1 MVAPHQEQNPEPG
14 RSLPPQWGQKAGVAS
29 PGTGAARRGSAGT
42 GAARRAC
49 AGRCDPPIRMV
60 CARGGSA
67 GAPGVA
73 PAGAPHEGQNVAVGL
88 MRAEQRAQVFSSAAL
103 YS

>member
-29 PGTGAARRGSAGT
+29 PGTGAARRA
-42 GAARRAC
+42 
-49 AGRCDPPIRMV
+49 RMV
-60 CARGGSA
+60 CVRGGSA